1 MFDMPRRQFL
11 QSSTTGAAALMASHT
26 VSAAAN
32 DKVVMGV
39 IGTGGQ
45 GKNHVN
51 SYKDLPNVEVA
62 YVCDV
67 DESRLA
73 EANKIVPQAKAVSD
87 LRRILDDKAVDAVS
101 IATPDHW
108 HTPAAL
114 LALAAG
120 KHVYVEKPCSHN
132 VREGR
137 WLVEAAEKS
146 GKIVQHGTQSRSS
159 PFIQTAMQLLRDGV
173 IGKVLVARAW
183 DVQYRGAIGK
193 SEPTTPPAGNS
204 QSVLNILYTRRRDRH
219 SLRCTLILSGNAR
232 QLFGLGS

>member
-1 MFDMPRRQFL
+1 MSDMLRRLFL
-11 QSSTTGAAALMASHT
+11 QSSTSGAAALMASHS

-32 DKVVMGV
+32 DKVVLGV

-73 EANKIVPQAKAVSD
+73 EVNKFVPQAKAVSD

-137 WLVEAAEKS
+137 
-146 GKIVQHGTQSRSS
+146 
-159 PFIQTAMQLLRDGV
+159 
-173 IGKVLVARAW
+173 
-183 DVQYRGAIGK
+183 
-193 SEPTTPPAGNS
+193 
-204 QSVLNILYTRRRDRH
+204 
-219 SLRCTLILSGNAR
+219 
-232 QLFGLGS
+232 